1 MEQTSET
8 AASGTGA
15 AAGAAPAAAAPDSGN
30 QNYITRDMV
39 KNAVSSLKLQ
49 NRKPTIAE
57 IRKVLGNKGS
67 YSTISKWL
75 NELRKEAEPS
85 ADPEKSE
92 AAVILAES
100 ASRTVQD
107 LWELALGEMKKVYE
121 KKIRDLNAEIAILN
135 ENRDE
140 LCKEIDALREQSRLD
155 GELIKKNNLQLGEA
169 RGTADSVRRT
179 NEQIMEMVKS
189 ILNLNQ
195 RNVTAGFAD
204 ALRDSDTPN
213 SGLPETGHS

>member
-1 MEQTSET
+1 MEQSSET
-8 AASGTGA
+8 AASDTGA
-15 AAGAAPAAAAPDSGN
+15 AAGAAPAASAPDSGN
-30 QNYITRDMV
+30 QNYVTRDMV

-57 IRKVLGNKGS
+57 IRKILGNKGS

-75 NELRKEAEPS
+75 NELRREAEPS

-107 LWELALGEMKKVYE
+107 LWELARSEMKKVYE
-121 KKIRDLNAEIAILN
+121 KKIRDLNAEIALLN

-140 LCKEIDALREQSRLD
+140 LCREIDALREQSRLD

-169 RGTADSVRRT
+169 RGTADSVRKT

-195 RNVTAGFAD
+195 RNIINGFAEV
-204 ALRDSDTPN
+204 LRDSDTPN

>member
-8 AASGTGA
+8 AASDTGA
-15 AAGAAPAAAAPDSGN
+15 AAGAAPAASAPDSGN
-30 QNYITRDMV
+30 QNYVTRDMV

-57 IRKVLGNKGS
+57 IRKILGNKGS

-75 NELRKEAEPS
+75 NELRREAEPS

-107 LWELALGEMKKVYE
+107 LWELARSEMKKVYE
-121 KKIRDLNAEIAILN
+121 KKIRDLNAEIALLN

-140 LCKEIDALREQSRLD
+140 LCREIDALREQSRLD

-169 RGTADSVRRT
+169 RGTADSVRKT

-195 RNVTAGFAD
+195 RNIINGFAEV
-204 ALRDSDTPN
+204 LRDSDTPN
-213 SGLPETGHS
+213 SGQSETGHS

>member
-15 AAGAAPAAAAPDSGN
+15 VPAAAASDSGN
-30 QNYITRDMV
+30 QSYVTRDMV
-39 KNAVSSLKLQ
+39 RNAVSSLKLQ

-67 YSTISKWL
+67 YSTISRWL
-75 NELRKEAEPS
+75 NELRREAEPS

-107 LWELALGEMKKVYE
+107 LWELARGEMKKVYE

-169 RGTADSVRRT
+169 RGTADSVSRT

-195 RNVTAGFAD
+195 RNVTAGSAD

>member
-8 AASGTGA
+8 AASDTGA
-15 AAGAAPAAAAPDSGN
+15 AAGAAQAASAPDSGN
-30 QNYITRDMV
+30 QKYVTRDMV

-57 IRKVLGNKGS
+57 IRKILGNKGS

-75 NELRKEAEPS
+75 NELRREAEPS

-107 LWELALGEMKKVYE
+107 LWELARSEMKKVYE
-121 KKIRDLNAEIAILN
+121 KKIRDLNAEIALLN

-140 LCKEIDALREQSRLD
+140 LCREIDALREQSRLD

-169 RGTADSVRRT
+169 RGTADSVRKT

-195 RNVTAGFAD
+195 RNIINGFAEV
-204 ALRDSDTPN
+204 LRDSDTPN

>member
-8 AASGTGA
+8 AASDTGA
-15 AAGAAPAAAAPDSGN
+15 AAGAAPAASAPDSGN
-30 QNYITRDMV
+30 QNYVTRDMV

-57 IRKVLGNKGS
+57 IRKILGNKGS

-75 NELRKEAEPS
+75 NELRREAEPS

-107 LWELALGEMKKVYE
+107 LWELARSEMKKVYE
-121 KKIRDLNAEIAILN
+121 KKIRDLNAEIALLN

-140 LCKEIDALREQSRLD
+140 LCREIDALREQSRLD

-169 RGTADSVRRT
+169 RGTADSVRKT

-195 RNVTAGFAD
+195 RSIINGFAEV
-204 ALRDSDTPN
+204 LRDSDTPN

>member
-15 AAGAAPAAAAPDSGN
+15 VPAAAASDSGN
-30 QNYITRDMV
+30 QSYVTRDMV
-39 KNAVSSLKLQ
+39 RNAVSSLKLQ

-75 NELRKEAEPS
+75 NELRREAEPS

-107 LWELALGEMKKVYE
+107 LWELARGEMKKVYE

-169 RGTADSVRRT
+169 RGTADSVSRT

-195 RNVTAGFAD
+195 RNVTAGSAD